1 MPNRHQLT
9 DVSLAI
15 PASATEQSGE
25 RDHLPL
31 AGQVVASHALV
42 ICIFLKTYLL
52 KQLSHDA
59 WNDLGQLLLDM
70 TVEHNSLYVTSYWL
84 VINFNVTKYNKVS
97 P

>member
-1 MPNRHQLT
+1 MY
-9 DVSLAI
+9 
-15 PASATEQSGE
+15 
-25 RDHLPL
+25 
-31 AGQVVASHALV
+31 
-42 ICIFLKTYLL
+42 FLKTYLL

-84 VINFNVTKYNKVS
+84 VINFNVTEYNKVS